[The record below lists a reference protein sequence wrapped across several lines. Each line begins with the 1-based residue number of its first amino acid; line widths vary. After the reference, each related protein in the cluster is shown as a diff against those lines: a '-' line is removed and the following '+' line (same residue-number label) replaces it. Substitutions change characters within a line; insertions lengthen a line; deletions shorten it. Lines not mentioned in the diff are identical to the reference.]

1 MLTIRKSKFNYHAI
15 KRSVLCHHIG
25 EWITGPMC
33 MYVAY
38 RLATEDKTN
47 SVVSF
52 STIIVIL
59 TNETCM

>member
-1 MLTIRKSKFNYHAI
+1 MLTIRKSI
-15 KRSVLCHHIG
+15 LITMQLKRSVLCHHIG

-38 RLATEDKTN
+38 RLTMDDKTN

-59 TNETCM
+59 IDVACM